1 MDGKSGFCLGNV
13 HRSLQQDFRLR
24 AEPVLESMVV
34 GEPAGFKQL
43 VGTRR
48 DQVINLLSRL
58 DKWLAK
64 GEARS
69 RRLTRSYGRRTPFG
83 LLLRHNRIGGY
94 VGENHSRDFGGDR
107 LVFFG
112 LSPDLCRDRLVSTA
126 RSRKHITEANVDD
139 RLGYGLS

>member
-1 MDGKSGFCLGNV
+1 MLFAETRHVSMDGKSGFRLGNV

-64 GEARS
+64 GEARV
-69 RRLTRSYGRRTPFG
+69 RRLQPDSGGTPPMRVV
-83 LLLRHNRIGGY
+83 LLVESL
-94 VGENHSRDFGGDR
+94 
-107 LVFFG
+107 
-112 LSPDLCRDRLVSTA
+112 P
-126 RSRKHITEANVDD
+126 
-139 RLGYGLS
+139 